1 MSTKYKKS
9 SDVPL
14 DVLLKRLDELADAA
28 CNSRETQDREFTM
41 RIPAECDRDAD
52 LVISEAMNRIKALQ
66 HRVSELED
74 TLKRQGNV
82 AKTGMDAAK
91 RAASQSEKNA
101 KRLQAESNPES
112 LESERAMNEELT
124 HEIDMLQDSLIW
136 QGKMLAAIANVIKG
150 PPEEG
155 SLHSTHDVVE
165 CVTRLQ
171 ARVQLEQ
178 EPEAPA
184 PMLHWSRPAEP
195 DLTNGYSH
203 VTAETPFGRFL
214 ITWKG
219 WKDYDAPAVDETP
232 WGGYWNAFATVAGA
246 KRACETT
253 YNDLLAAAYEGG
265 HS

>member
-28 CNSRETQDREFTM
+28 RNGRETQDREFTI

-74 TLKRQGNV
+74 TLKRQGNA

-178 EPEAPA
+178 EQ
-184 PMLHWSRPAEP
+184 
-195 DLTNGYSH
+195 N
-203 VTAETPFGRFL
+203 
-214 ITWKG
+214 
-219 WKDYDAPAVDETP
+219 
-232 WGGYWNAFATVAGA
+232 
-246 KRACETT
+246 
-253 YNDLLAAAYEGG
+253 
-265 HS
+265 

>member
-1 MSTKYKKS
+1 MNQAQKT
-9 SDVPL
+9 PL
-14 DVLLKRLDELADAA
+14 IELL
-28 CNSRETQDREFTM
+28 
-41 RIPAECDRDAD
+41 RDAPVD
-52 LVISEAMNRIKALQ
+52 HKTSWPFQWADDGHPTGHSYIPVGMLMHEAADEIQRLQ
-66 HRVSELED
+66 ARVSYLED

-82 AKTGMDAAK
+82 AKSGMDAAK

-101 KRLQAESNPES
+101 KRLLAESNPES

-178 EPEAPA
+178 AQE
-184 PMLHWSRPAEP
+184 
-195 DLTNGYSH
+195 
-203 VTAETPFGRFL
+203 
-214 ITWKG
+214 
-219 WKDYDAPAVDETP
+219 
-232 WGGYWNAFATVAGA
+232 
-246 KRACETT
+246 
-253 YNDLLAAAYEGG
+253 
-265 HS
+265 

>member
-9 SDVPL
+9 SDAPL

-28 CNSRETQDREFTM
+28 CK
-41 RIPAECDRDAD
+41 CDRDAD

-74 TLKRQGNV
+74 TLKRQGNL

-124 HEIDMLQDSLIW
+124 HEIDMLHDSLVW

-178 EPEAPA
+178 AQE
-184 PMLHWSRPAEP
+184 
-195 DLTNGYSH
+195 
-203 VTAETPFGRFL
+203 
-214 ITWKG
+214 
-219 WKDYDAPAVDETP
+219 
-232 WGGYWNAFATVAGA
+232 
-246 KRACETT
+246 
-253 YNDLLAAAYEGG
+253 
-265 HS
+265 